1 MTNKEKSII
10 VKLSE
15 IIPKLNSYD
24 KRYLLGVAD
33 GMAVTYKS
41 RKETHENRNL
51 ERSQNKIHR
60 KRW

>member
-15 IIPKLNSYD
+15 IISKLNSHD

-33 GMAVTYKS
+33 GMAVAYKS
-41 RKETHENRNL
+41 KKETHENRKL
-51 ERSQNKIHR
+51 ERV
-60 KRW
+60 